1 MRLCDRDIE
10 AWLDEGRLS
19 INPRPPVERING
31 ATVDVRLGNKF
42 RTFRGHT
49 AAFIDLSGPKDEV
62 SAALD
67 RVMSDE
73 IVLDEGEAFYLH
85 PGELALAVTLESV
98 TLPADLVGWL
108 DGRSSLARLGL
119 MVHVTAHRIDPGWSG
134 CIVLEF
140 YNSGKLP
147 LALRPG
153 MLIGALSFEPLSGPA
168 ARPYNRREDA
178 KYRNQQGAVASR
190 IDKDSFRPIED
201 TMRRF
206 LTTLMILLVVLVA
219 GLSALVL
226 LVNPNDFRDYMV
238 KQVAARS
245 GYQLQLDG
253 PLRWHVWPQLSILSG
268 RMSLTA
274 QGASQPL
281 VRADNMRLDVALLP
295 LLSHQLSVKQVMLKG
310 AVIQLTPQTEAVR
323 SEDAPVAPRDNTLPD
338 LSDDR
343 GWSFDISSLKMA
355 DSVLV
360 FQHEDDEQV
369 TIRNIRLQME
379 QDPQHRG
386 SFEFSGRVNR
396 DQRDLTI
403 SLNGTVDASDYPH
416 DLTAAIEQIN
426 WQLQGADLPKQ
437 GIQGQGSFQAQWQ
450 ESHKRLSFNQISLTA
465 NDSTLSGQAQV
476 TLTEK
481 PEWQLRL
488 QFPQLNLDNLI
499 PLKETA
505 NGENGA
511 AQQGQSQSTLPR
523 PVISSRIDEPAYQGL
538 HGFTA
543 DILLQASNVRWRG
556 MNFTDVATQ
565 MTNKSGLLEITQ
577 LQGKLNG
584 GQVSLP
590 GTLDA
595 TSINPRINFQPRL
608 ENVEIGTILKAFNYP
623 ISLTGKMSLAGDFSG
638 ADIDADAFRH
648 NWQGQAHVE
657 MTDTRMEGM
666 NFQQMIQQ
674 AVERNGGDVKA
685 AENFDNVTRLDRF
698 TTDLT
703 LKDGVVT
710 LNDMQGQS
718 PVLALT
724 GEGMLNLADQTC
736 DTQFDI
742 RVIGGWN
749 GESKLIDFLK
759 ETPVPLRVYGN
770 WQQLN
775 YSLQVDQLLRKH
787 LQDEAKR
794 RLNDWAERNKD
805 SRNGKDVKKLLEKM

>member
-1 MRLCDRDIE
+1 
-10 AWLDEGRLS
+10 
-19 INPRPPVERING
+19 
-31 ATVDVRLGNKF
+31 
-42 RTFRGHT
+42 
-49 AAFIDLSGPKDEV
+49 
-62 SAALD
+62 
-67 RVMSDE
+67 
-73 IVLDEGEAFYLH
+73 
-85 PGELALAVTLESV
+85 
-98 TLPADLVGWL
+98 
-108 DGRSSLARLGL
+108 
-119 MVHVTAHRIDPGWSG
+119 
-134 CIVLEF
+134 
-140 YNSGKLP
+140 
-147 LALRPG
+147 
-153 MLIGALSFEPLSGPA
+153 
-168 ARPYNRREDA
+168 
-178 KYRNQQGAVASR
+178 
-190 IDKDSFRPIED
+190 
-201 TMRRF
+201 MRRF

-219 GLSALVL
+219 GFSALVL

-268 RMSLTA
+268 RTILTA

-281 VRADNMRLDVALLP
+281 VRADNMRLDVALWP

-310 AVIQLTPQTEAVR
+310 AVIQLTPETEAVR
-323 SEDAPVAPRDNTLPD
+323 SEDAPVAPKDNTLPD
-338 LSDDR
+338 NAEDR
-343 GWSFDISSLKMA
+343 GWSFDIASLRVS

-369 TIRNIRLQME
+369 TVRDIRLHME
-379 QDPQHRG
+379 QDSQHRG

-396 DQRDLTI
+396 DQRDL
-403 SLNGTVDASDYPH
+403 SLSLKGTVDASDYPH
-416 DLTAAIEQIN
+416 DLTADIQQID

-437 GIQGQGSFQAQWQ
+437 GIQGHGQFRAQWQ
-450 ESHKRLSFNQISLTA
+450 EAQKRLSFEQINLTA
-465 NDSTLSGQAQV
+465 NDSNLTGQAQV
-476 TLTEK
+476 ALLEK
-481 PEWQLRL
+481 PEWLLRL
-488 QFPQLNLDNLI
+488 QFAQLNLDNLL
-499 PLKETA
+499 PMNDVMTTQ
-505 NGENGA
+505 NGV
-511 AQQGQSQSTLPR
+511 AQQGQNQPTLPR

-538 HGFTA
+538 KGFAA
-543 DILLQASNVRWRG
+543 DILLQANNVRWRG
-556 MNFTDVATQ
+556 MDFADVTAQ
-565 MTNKSGLLEITQ
+565 MTNKAGLLEIIQ
-577 LQGKLNG
+577 LQGKLNQG
-584 GQVSLP
+584 VVSLP

-595 TSINPRINFQPRL
+595 TASHPRIVFHPRL
-608 ENVEIGTILKAFNYP
+608 ENVEIGTILNAFNYP

-638 ADIDADAFRH
+638 ADIDAEAFRR

-685 AENFDNVTRLDRF
+685 AENFDNVTRLDHF
-698 TTDLT
+698 STDLT
-703 LKDGVVT
+703 LDNGVVT
-710 LNDMQGQS
+710 LDDMQGES
-718 PVLALT
+718 PMLALSGAGT
-724 GEGMLNLADQTC
+724 LNLAEQTC

-742 RVIGGWN
+742 RVVGGWN

>member
-1 MRLCDRDIE
+1 
-10 AWLDEGRLS
+10 
-19 INPRPPVERING
+19 
-31 ATVDVRLGNKF
+31 
-42 RTFRGHT
+42 
-49 AAFIDLSGPKDEV
+49 
-62 SAALD
+62 
-67 RVMSDE
+67 
-73 IVLDEGEAFYLH
+73 
-85 PGELALAVTLESV
+85 
-98 TLPADLVGWL
+98 
-108 DGRSSLARLGL
+108 
-119 MVHVTAHRIDPGWSG
+119 
-134 CIVLEF
+134 
-140 YNSGKLP
+140 
-147 LALRPG
+147 
-153 MLIGALSFEPLSGPA
+153 
-168 ARPYNRREDA
+168 
-178 KYRNQQGAVASR
+178 
-190 IDKDSFRPIED
+190 
-201 TMRRF
+201 MRRF

-268 RMSLTA
+268 RMSLTV

-281 VRADNMRLDVALLP
+281 VRAYNMRLDVALLP

-323 SEDAPVAPRDNTLPD
+323 SEDAPVAPRGNTLPD

-343 GWSFDISSLKMA
+343 GWPFDISSLKVA

-416 DLTAAIEQIN
+416 DLMAAIEQIN

-437 GIQGQGSFQAQWQ
+437 GIQGQGSFQVQWQ

-499 PLKETA
+499 PLNETA

-538 HGFTA
+538 QGFTA

-718 PVLALT
+718 PMLALSGAGT
-724 GEGMLNLADQTC
+724 LNLAEQTC

-742 RVIGGWN
+742 RVVGGWN

>member
-1 MRLCDRDIE
+1 
-10 AWLDEGRLS
+10 
-19 INPRPPVERING
+19 
-31 ATVDVRLGNKF
+31 
-42 RTFRGHT
+42 
-49 AAFIDLSGPKDEV
+49 
-62 SAALD
+62 
-67 RVMSDE
+67 
-73 IVLDEGEAFYLH
+73 
-85 PGELALAVTLESV
+85 
-98 TLPADLVGWL
+98 
-108 DGRSSLARLGL
+108 
-119 MVHVTAHRIDPGWSG
+119 
-134 CIVLEF
+134 
-140 YNSGKLP
+140 
-147 LALRPG
+147 
-153 MLIGALSFEPLSGPA
+153 
-168 ARPYNRREDA
+168 
-178 KYRNQQGAVASR
+178 
-190 IDKDSFRPIED
+190 
-201 TMRRF
+201 MRRF

-268 RMSLTA
+268 RMILTA
-274 QGASQPL
+274 NGASQPL
-281 VRADNMRLDVALLP
+281 VRADNMRLDVALWP

-310 AVIQLTPQTEAVR
+310 AVIQLTPETEAVR
-323 SEDAPVAPRDNTLPD
+323 SEDAPIAPKDNTLPD
-338 LSDDR
+338 DAEDR
-343 GWSFDISSLKMA
+343 GWSFDIASLRVS

-360 FQHEDDEQV
+360 FQHENDEQV
-369 TIRNIRLQME
+369 TVRDIRLQME

-396 DQRDLTI
+396 DQRDLT
-403 SLNGTVDASDYPH
+403 LALKGTVDASDYPH
-416 DLTAAIEQIN
+416 DLTADIQQID

-437 GIQGQGSFQAQWQ
+437 GIQGHGQFRTQWQ
-450 ESHKRLSFNQISLTA
+450 EAQKRLSFEQINLTA
-465 NDSTLSGQAQV
+465 NDSNLTGQAQV
-476 TLTEK
+476 ALLEK
-481 PEWQLRL
+481 PEWLLRL
-488 QFPQLNLDNLI
+488 QFAQLNLDNLL
-499 PLKETA
+499 PMNEVMTKQ
-505 NGENGA
+505 NGV
-511 AQQGQSQSTLPR
+511 AQQGQSQPTLPR

-538 HGFTA
+538 KGFAA
-543 DILLQASNVRWRG
+543 DILLQANNVRWRG
-556 MNFTDVATQ
+556 MDFADVTAQ
-565 MTNKSGLLEITQ
+565 MTNKAGLLEIIQ
-577 LQGKLNG
+577 LQGKLNDG
-584 GQVSLP
+584 VVSLP

-595 TSINPRINFQPRL
+595 TASHPRIVFHPRL
-608 ENVEIGTILKAFNYP
+608 ENVEIGTILNAFNYP

-638 ADIDADAFRH
+638 ADIDANAFRH
-648 NWQGQAHVE
+648 TWLGTAHVE

-685 AENFDNVTRLDRF
+685 AENFDNVTRLDSF

-718 PVLALT
+718 PVLALSGAGT
-724 GEGMLNLADQTC
+724 LNLADQTC

-749 GESKLIDFLK
+749 EESKLIDFLK

>member
-1 MRLCDRDIE
+1 
-10 AWLDEGRLS
+10 
-19 INPRPPVERING
+19 
-31 ATVDVRLGNKF
+31 
-42 RTFRGHT
+42 
-49 AAFIDLSGPKDEV
+49 
-62 SAALD
+62 
-67 RVMSDE
+67 
-73 IVLDEGEAFYLH
+73 
-85 PGELALAVTLESV
+85 
-98 TLPADLVGWL
+98 
-108 DGRSSLARLGL
+108 
-119 MVHVTAHRIDPGWSG
+119 
-134 CIVLEF
+134 
-140 YNSGKLP
+140 
-147 LALRPG
+147 
-153 MLIGALSFEPLSGPA
+153 
-168 ARPYNRREDA
+168 
-178 KYRNQQGAVASR
+178 
-190 IDKDSFRPIED
+190 
-201 TMRRF
+201 MRRV

-226 LVNPNDFRDYMV
+226 LVNPNDFRAYMV
-238 KQVAARS
+238 RQVEARS
-245 GYQLQLDG
+245 GYELKLDG

-274 QGASQPL
+274 PGAAQPL
-281 VRADNMRLDVALLP
+281 VTADNMRLDVALIP
-295 LLSHQLSVKQVMLKG
+295 LLSHQLQVEQVMLKG

-323 SEDAPVAPRDNTLPD
+323 QADAPVAPRENTLPD
-338 LSDDR
+338 VPSDT
-343 GWSFDISSLKMA
+343 GWSFDIGNLKVA

-360 FQHEDDEQV
+360 FQHEDDEQITV
-369 TIRNIRLQME
+369 RNINLRME
-379 QDPQHRG
+379 QDANHHATM
-386 SFEFSGRVNR
+386 EFSGRINR
-396 DQRDLTI
+396 NQRDLNL
-403 SLNGTVDASDYPH
+403 SMNANVNASDYPH
-416 DLTAAIEQIN
+416 QLTADVQQLN
-426 WQLQGADLPKQ
+426 WQLTGADLPAK
-437 GIQGQGSFQAQWQ
+437 GIVGQGTMQAVWHEERKQLELNALNLQ
-450 ESHKRLSFNQISLTA
+450 A
-465 NDSTLSGQAQV
+465 NDSALKGQASV
-476 TLTEK
+476 TLDEK
-481 PEWQLRL
+481 PKWVLDL
-488 QFPQLNLDNLI
+488 QFDKLNLENLL
-499 PLKETA
+499 PPQPVNATDE
-505 NGENGA
+505 GA
-511 AQQGQSQSTLPR
+511 TQEGQSQVTQSR
-523 PVISSRIDEPAYQGL
+523 PVISSNLDLPDYNGL
-538 HGFTA
+538 RGFTA
-543 DILLQASNVRWRG
+543 DILLKANSVRWRG
-556 MNFTDVATQ
+556 IDFTDVSSQ
-565 MTNKSGLLEITQ
+565 MFNHNGLLVISE
-577 LQGKLNG
+577 LSGKMGAGNL
-584 GQVSLP
+584 SLP
-590 GTLDA
+590 GTLDVRNDVA
-595 TSINPRINFQPRL
+595 SAAFQPRL

>member
-1 MRLCDRDIE
+1 
-10 AWLDEGRLS
+10 
-19 INPRPPVERING
+19 
-31 ATVDVRLGNKF
+31 
-42 RTFRGHT
+42 
-49 AAFIDLSGPKDEV
+49 
-62 SAALD
+62 
-67 RVMSDE
+67 
-73 IVLDEGEAFYLH
+73 
-85 PGELALAVTLESV
+85 
-98 TLPADLVGWL
+98 
-108 DGRSSLARLGL
+108 
-119 MVHVTAHRIDPGWSG
+119 
-134 CIVLEF
+134 
-140 YNSGKLP
+140 
-147 LALRPG
+147 
-153 MLIGALSFEPLSGPA
+153 
-168 ARPYNRREDA
+168 
-178 KYRNQQGAVASR
+178 
-190 IDKDSFRPIED
+190 
-201 TMRRF
+201 MRRF

-268 RMSLTA
+268 RMILTA
-274 QGASQPL
+274 NGASQPL
-281 VRADNMRLDVALLP
+281 VRADNMRLDVALWP

-310 AVIQLTPQTEAVR
+310 AVIQLTPETEAVR
-323 SEDAPVAPRDNTLPD
+323 SEDAPIAPKDNTLPD
-338 LSDDR
+338 DAEDR
-343 GWSFDISSLKMA
+343 GWSFDIASLRVS

-360 FQHEDDEQV
+360 FQHENDEQV
-369 TIRNIRLQME
+369 TVRDIRLQME

-396 DQRDLTI
+396 DQRDLT
-403 SLNGTVDASDYPH
+403 LALKGTVDASDYPH
-416 DLTAAIEQIN
+416 DLTADIQQID

-437 GIQGQGSFQAQWQ
+437 GIQGHGQFRTQWQ
-450 ESHKRLSFNQISLTA
+450 EAQKRLSFEQINLTA
-465 NDSTLSGQAQV
+465 NDSNLTGQAQV
-476 TLTEK
+476 ALLEK
-481 PEWQLRL
+481 PEWLLRL
-488 QFPQLNLDNLI
+488 QFAQLNLDNLL
-499 PLKETA
+499 PMNEVMTKQ
-505 NGENGA
+505 NGV
-511 AQQGQSQSTLPR
+511 AQQGQSQPTLPR

-538 HGFTA
+538 KGFAA
-543 DILLQASNVRWRG
+543 DILLQANNVRWRG
-556 MNFTDVATQ
+556 MDFADVTAQ
-565 MTNKSGLLEITQ
+565 MTNKAGLLEIIQ
-577 LQGKLNG
+577 LQGKLNDG
-584 GQVSLP
+584 VVSLP

-595 TSINPRINFQPRL
+595 TASHPRIVFHPRL
-608 ENVEIGTILKAFNYP
+608 ENVEIGTILNAFNYP

-638 ADIDADAFRH
+638 ADIDANAFRH
-648 NWQGQAHVE
+648 TWLGTAHVE
-657 MTDTRMEGM
+657 MADTRMEGM

-685 AENFDNVTRLDRF
+685 AENFDNVTRLDSF

-718 PVLALT
+718 PVLALSGAGT
-724 GEGMLNLADQTC
+724 LNLADQTC

>member
-1 MRLCDRDIE
+1 
-10 AWLDEGRLS
+10 
-19 INPRPPVERING
+19 
-31 ATVDVRLGNKF
+31 
-42 RTFRGHT
+42 
-49 AAFIDLSGPKDEV
+49 
-62 SAALD
+62 
-67 RVMSDE
+67 
-73 IVLDEGEAFYLH
+73 
-85 PGELALAVTLESV
+85 
-98 TLPADLVGWL
+98 
-108 DGRSSLARLGL
+108 
-119 MVHVTAHRIDPGWSG
+119 
-134 CIVLEF
+134 
-140 YNSGKLP
+140 
-147 LALRPG
+147 
-153 MLIGALSFEPLSGPA
+153 
-168 ARPYNRREDA
+168 
-178 KYRNQQGAVASR
+178 
-190 IDKDSFRPIED
+190 
-201 TMRRF
+201 MRRF

-310 AVIQLTPQTEAVR
+310 AAIQLTPQTEAVR

-343 GWSFDISSLKMA
+343 GWSFDISSLKVA

-396 DQRDLTI
+396 DQRDLTL

-499 PLKETA
+499 PLNETA

-538 HGFTA
+538 QGFTA

-608 ENVEIGTILKAFNYP
+608 ENVESGTILKAFNYP

-742 RVIGGWN
+742 RVVGGWN

>member
-1 MRLCDRDIE
+1 
-10 AWLDEGRLS
+10 
-19 INPRPPVERING
+19 
-31 ATVDVRLGNKF
+31 
-42 RTFRGHT
+42 
-49 AAFIDLSGPKDEV
+49 
-62 SAALD
+62 
-67 RVMSDE
+67 
-73 IVLDEGEAFYLH
+73 
-85 PGELALAVTLESV
+85 
-98 TLPADLVGWL
+98 
-108 DGRSSLARLGL
+108 
-119 MVHVTAHRIDPGWSG
+119 
-134 CIVLEF
+134 
-140 YNSGKLP
+140 
-147 LALRPG
+147 
-153 MLIGALSFEPLSGPA
+153 
-168 ARPYNRREDA
+168 
-178 KYRNQQGAVASR
+178 
-190 IDKDSFRPIED
+190 
-201 TMRRF
+201 MRRF

-226 LVNPNDFRDYMV
+226 LVNPNDFRNYMV

-310 AVIQLTPQTEAVR
+310 AVIQLTPQTEVVR

-343 GWSFDISSLKMA
+343 GWSFDISSLKVA

-437 GIQGQGSFQAQWQ
+437 GIHGQGSFQAQWQ

-499 PLKETA
+499 PLNETA

-538 HGFTA
+538 QGFTA

-685 AENFDNVTRLDRF
+685 AENFDNVTPLDRF

-718 PVLALT
+718 PVLALSGAGT
-724 GEGMLNLADQTC
+724 LNLAEQTC

-742 RVIGGWN
+742 RVVGGWN

>member
-1 MRLCDRDIE
+1 
-10 AWLDEGRLS
+10 
-19 INPRPPVERING
+19 
-31 ATVDVRLGNKF
+31 
-42 RTFRGHT
+42 
-49 AAFIDLSGPKDEV
+49 
-62 SAALD
+62 
-67 RVMSDE
+67 
-73 IVLDEGEAFYLH
+73 
-85 PGELALAVTLESV
+85 
-98 TLPADLVGWL
+98 
-108 DGRSSLARLGL
+108 
-119 MVHVTAHRIDPGWSG
+119 
-134 CIVLEF
+134 
-140 YNSGKLP
+140 
-147 LALRPG
+147 
-153 MLIGALSFEPLSGPA
+153 
-168 ARPYNRREDA
+168 
-178 KYRNQQGAVASR
+178 
-190 IDKDSFRPIED
+190 
-201 TMRRF
+201 MRRF

-268 RMSLTA
+268 RMILTA
-274 QGASQPL
+274 NGASQPL
-281 VRADNMRLDVALLP
+281 VRADNMRLDVALWP

-310 AVIQLTPQTEAVR
+310 AVIQLTPETEAVR
-323 SEDAPVAPRDNTLPD
+323 SEDAPIAPKDNTLPD
-338 LSDDR
+338 DAEDR
-343 GWSFDISSLKMA
+343 GWSFDIASLRVS

-360 FQHEDDEQV
+360 FQHENDEQV
-369 TIRNIRLQME
+369 TVRDIRLQME

-396 DQRDLTI
+396 DQRDLT
-403 SLNGTVDASDYPH
+403 LALKGTVDASDYPH
-416 DLTAAIEQIN
+416 DLTADIQQID

-437 GIQGQGSFQAQWQ
+437 GIQGHGQFRTQWQ
-450 ESHKRLSFNQISLTA
+450 EAQKRLSFEQINLTA
-465 NDSTLSGQAQV
+465 NDSNLTGQAQV
-476 TLTEK
+476 ALLEK
-481 PEWQLRL
+481 PEWLLRL
-488 QFPQLNLDNLI
+488 QFAQLNLDNLL
-499 PLKETA
+499 PMNEVMTKQ
-505 NGENGA
+505 NGV
-511 AQQGQSQSTLPR
+511 AQQGQSQPTLPR

-538 HGFTA
+538 KGFAA
-543 DILLQASNVRWRG
+543 DILLQANNVRWRG
-556 MNFTDVATQ
+556 MDFADVTAQ
-565 MTNKSGLLEITQ
+565 MTNKAGLLEIIQ
-577 LQGKLNG
+577 LQGKLNDG
-584 GQVSLP
+584 VVSLP

-595 TSINPRINFQPRL
+595 TASHPRIVFHPRL
-608 ENVEIGTILKAFNYP
+608 ENVEIGTILNAFNYP

-638 ADIDADAFRH
+638 ADIDANAFRH
-648 NWQGQAHVE
+648 TWQGQAHVE
-657 MTDTRMEGM
+657 MADTRMEGM

-685 AENFDNVTRLDRF
+685 AENFDNVTRLDSF

-718 PVLALT
+718 PVLALSGAGT
-724 GEGMLNLADQTC
+724 LNLADQTC